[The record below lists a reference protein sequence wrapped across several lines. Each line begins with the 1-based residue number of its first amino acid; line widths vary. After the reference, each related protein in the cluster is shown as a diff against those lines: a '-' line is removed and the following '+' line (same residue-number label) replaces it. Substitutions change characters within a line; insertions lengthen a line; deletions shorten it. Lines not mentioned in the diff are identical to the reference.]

1 MARMRHSLWILGLFI
16 TMIMAACGSNAG
28 TGSSGSSG
36 SASTS
41 PTATTAPAGSTPT
54 TTGNG
59 TGCVGRYC
67 SNSTPTTAPSGSALI
82 IKTATATVSG
92 KSVTILTNGQGM
104 TLYYRTSDTSS
115 SVCSGGCAS
124 AWPPLLTSGS
134 SAPTSSA
141 SLPGTLSIVQNA
153 NGSQV
158 AYNGHPLYTFSGD
171 KGPGQMTGRGLP
183 VSGSWLPL
191 IYRQAT
197 MTIRT
202 MDMGIRRGPGVN
214 SYALVYSSR
223 GQPCVLPSAT
233 CWLSEIRLA

>member
-36 SASTS
+36 GASTS

-124 AWPPLLTSGS
+124 AWPPLLASGS
-134 SAPTSSA
+134 TAPTSSTP
-141 SLPGTLSIVQNA
+141 LTGTLSVTQNA

-158 AYNGHPLYTFSGD
+158 EYNGHPLYTFSGD
-171 KGPGQMTGRGLP
+171 KGPGQMNGEGIASVWFVVTSDLSAGNS
-183 VSGSWLPL
+183 SGNG
-191 IYRQAT
+191 Y
-197 MTIRT
+197 
-202 MDMGIRRGPGVN
+202 G
-214 SYALVYSSR
+214 Y
-223 GQPCVLPSAT
+223 
-233 CWLSEIRLA
+233 

>member
-16 TMIMAACGSNAG
+16 IMIMAACGSNAG
-28 TGSSGSSG
+28 SGSSG
-36 SASTS
+36 SNGSASTN

-54 TTGNG
+54 TTGSS

-67 SNSTPTTAPSGSALI
+67 SSPTSTPATTGSALI

-134 SAPTSSA
+134 IAPTSST
-141 SLPGTLSIVQNA
+141 SLPGTLSIVRNA

-171 KGPGQMTGRGLP
+171 KGPGQMSGQGIANVWFVATSDLSTGNN
-183 VSGSWLPL
+183 
-191 IYRQAT
+191 
-197 MTIRT
+197 
-202 MDMGIRRGPGVN
+202 DN
-214 SYALVYSSR
+214 SNNGYGY
-223 GQPCVLPSAT
+223 
-233 CWLSEIRLA
+233 